1 VTVLLVIAVGLAG
14 GVGAV
19 ARLVLDG
26 LLRSRIRVSFP
37 LGTTV
42 INVTGSFLLGL
53 VTGLALVHG
62 LPPEWRAVLGT
73 GFLGGYTTFS
83 TASYETVR
91 LAQQRRYRAAL
102 MNGVGMLVLALA
114 AAGLGLWLGQ
124 LAWTAEP
131 PVAGPPVSPGRAPA
145 PSTIR

>member
-1 VTVLLVIAVGLAG
+1 MAG

-26 LLRSRIRVSFP
+26 ALRSWLRVGFP
-37 LGTTV
+37 IGTTI

-53 VTGLALVHG
+53 VTGLALAHG

-102 MNGVGMLVLALA
+102 VNGVGMLVLALA

-124 LAWTAEP
+124 LA
-131 PVAGPPVSPGRAPA
+131 
-145 PSTIR
+145 

>member
-1 VTVLLVIAVGLAG
+1 MTPLLVLAVAAAG
-14 GVGAV
+14 GIGAV

-26 LLRSRIRVSFP
+26 LLRSRVAINFP

-42 INVTGSFLLGL
+42 INVSGSFLLGL
-53 VTGLALVHG
+53 VTGLALAHG
-62 LPPEWRAVLGT
+62 LPAEWRAILGT

-102 MNGVGMLVLALA
+102 VNGCRDARAGARRGRARAVAGLALT
-114 AAGLGLWLGQ
+114 WL
-124 LAWTAEP
+124 A
-131 PVAGPPVSPGRAPA
+131 PVSRSRRPA

>member
-1 VTVLLVIAVGLAG
+1 MTVLLVVAVGLAG

-19 ARLVLDG
+19 ARLMLDG
-26 LLRSRIRVSFP
+26 LLRARVRVAFP

-124 LAWTAEP
+124 LA
-131 PVAGPPVSPGRAPA
+131 
-145 PSTIR
+145 

>member
-1 VTVLLVIAVGLAG
+1 VTVLLVVAVGLAG
-14 GVGAV
+14 GAGAG

-26 LLRSRIRVSFP
+26 LLRARVRIAFP

-53 VTGLALVHG
+53 VTGLAVAHG
-62 LPPEWRAVLGT
+62 LPAEWRAVLGT

-83 TASYETVR
+83 TASFETVR

-102 MNGVGMLVLALA
+102 LNGVGMLGLALA

-124 LAWTAEP
+124 LA
-131 PVAGPPVSPGRAPA
+131 
-145 PSTIR
+145 

>member
-1 VTVLLVIAVGLAG
+1 MTPLVVLGVAAAG
-14 GVGAV
+14 GLGAV

-26 LLRSRIRVSFP
+26 VLRSRIAVSFP

-53 VTGLALVHG
+53 VTGLALAHG
-62 LPPEWRAVLGT
+62 LPPEWRAILGT

-102 MNGVGMLVLALA
+102 FNGVGMLLLALA
-114 AAGLGLWLGQ
+114 AAGLGLWLGG
-124 LAWTAEP
+124 L
-131 PVAGPPVSPGRAPA
+131 
-145 PSTIR
+145 

>member
-1 VTVLLVIAVGLAG
+1 MTPLLVLAVAVAG
-14 GVGAV
+14 GLGAV
-19 ARLVLDG
+19 ARLVFDTF
-26 LLRSRIRVSFP
+26 LRSRFAVNFP

-53 VTGLALVHG
+53 VTGLALAHG
-62 LPPEWRAVLGT
+62 LPAEWRAILGT

-102 MNGVGMLVLALA
+102 VNGFGMLVLALA
-114 AAGLGLWLGQ
+114 AAGLGLWLGS
-124 LAWTAEP
+124 L
-131 PVAGPPVSPGRAPA
+131 
-145 PSTIR
+145 

>member
-1 VTVLLVIAVGLAG
+1 MTALLVVAVALAG
-14 GVGAV
+14 GLGAV

-26 LLRSRIRVSFP
+26 VLKARVRVSFP

-53 VTGLALVHG
+53 VTGLARAHG
-62 LPPEWRAVLGT
+62 LPPEWRALRGA

-102 MNGVGMLVLALA
+102 FNGVGMLVLALA

-124 LAWTAEP
+124 LA
-131 PVAGPPVSPGRAPA
+131 
-145 PSTIR
+145 

>member
-1 VTVLLVIAVGLAG
+1 VTPLLVLAVAVAG
-14 GVGAV
+14 GAGAV

-26 LLRSRIRVSFP
+26 ALRSRVAINFP

-53 VTGLALVHG
+53 VTGLALAHG
-62 LPPEWRAVLGT
+62 LPVEWRAILGT

-91 LAQQRRYRAAL
+91 LAQQRRYRAAFV
-102 MNGVGMLVLALA
+102 NGFGMLVLALA
-114 AAGLGLWLGQ
+114 AAGLGLWLGM
-124 LAWTAEP
+124 L
-131 PVAGPPVSPGRAPA
+131 
-145 PSTIR
+145 